1 MTVPGLV
8 GMVHLA
14 PLPGSPR
21 FSGSFAAVLERAVG
35 EARILADAGFPAVIV
50 ENLGD
55 DPYFPDD
62 VPPVTVAAMT
72 RAVAE
77 VRAAAAGID
86 VGVNVLRN
94 DGLAALAVAAATG
107 ASMIRVNVLSGT
119 MFTDQGP
126 VVGRAAELA
135 RARSTL
141 APGVVVLADVFVKHA
156 VPPAGSTV
164 EQAASDTW
172 KRGGADALV
181 VSGTGTG
188 RPALPDD
195 LLRVRRAV
203 PDAPLVVG
211 SGADPEGLADLAPHV
226 DAVIVGT
233 ALKPG
238 RNLDATVDRT
248 LAERFVGSAR
258 EAGLL

>member
-1 MTVPGLV
+1 MTLPGLV

-21 FSGSFAAVLERAVG
+21 FAGSFDEVLERAVA
-35 EARILADAGFPAVIV
+35 EAETLADAGFPALMV

-55 DPYFPDD
+55 DPYYADD

-72 RAVAE
+72 RAVSAIRSAVSIE
-77 VRAAAAGID
+77 

-126 VVGRAAELA
+126 ISGRAAELA
-135 RARSTL
+135 RAKATL
-141 APGVVVLADVFVKHA
+141 ARDVLVLADVFVKHA
-156 VPPAGSTV
+156 VPPAGSRLELV
-164 EQAASDTW
+164 AADTFQ
-172 KRGGADALV
+172 RGGADALV

-188 RPALPDD
+188 RAVETDD
-195 LLRVRRAV
+195 LLLVRRMV
-203 PDAPLVVG
+203 PAAPLVIG
-211 SGADPEGLADLAPHV
+211 SGADARSLVELAPHV
-226 DAVIVGT
+226 DSVIVGT

-238 RNLDATVDRT
+238 RALEERIDPT
-248 LAERFVGSAR
+248 LAGNFAGAAR
-258 EAGLL
+258 AAGMI

>member
-1 MTVPGLV
+1 
-8 GMVHLA
+8 MVHLA

-21 FSGSFAAVLERAVG
+21 FSGSLAEVLERAVG
-35 EARILADAGFPAVIV
+35 EARTLAEAGFPAVMV

-77 VRAAAAGID
+77 VRAAID
-86 VGVNVLRN
+86 VEVGVNVLRN
-94 DGLAALAVAAATG
+94 DALAALAVAAATG

-135 RARSTL
+135 RARATL
-141 APGVVVLADVFVKHA
+141 APGVAVLADVFVKHA
-156 VPPAGSTV
+156 VPPAGSTI
-164 EQAASDTW
+164 ELAAADTW
-172 KRGGADALV
+172 ERGGADALV

-188 RPALPDD
+188 RPASSDD
-195 LLRVRRAV
+195 LVRVRRAV

-211 SGADPEGLADLAPHV
+211 SGADPDRLADLAPHV
-226 DAVIVGT
+226 DSVIVGS
-233 ALKPG
+233 ALKPA
-238 RNLDATVDRT
+238 RNLEEMVDSG
-248 LAERFVGSAR
+248 LAEGFVAAAR
-258 EAGLL
+258 SAGLL